1 MRGAQGRQESGV
13 SRADKKDRS
22 RKSRPPNLLRCPP
35 ASHLSLGES
44 SRHRLAIRPLDGT
57 IRSPVI
63 HDRKRHENRFFHRFF
78 ETRRPRLSSG
88 NPIESRIASSNGFH
102 DGLKSHPV
110 SDGGTNCP
118 EGELCSSKDRHRR
131 LVRIGIM
138 FRYRKNKDLERTD
151 ARAWTHPASVLA
163 RSANMFGLE
172 NSSAPLV
179 TKPGRA
185 RGCTITRHFRKRT
198 TTISGPATCLP
209 AGSSNPIA
217 LPHRQRARKTT
228 N

>member
-1 MRGAQGRQESGV
+1 MRGAQGRRESGI

-63 HDRKRHENRFFHRFF
+63 HDRKRHKNRFFHRFF

-118 EGELCSSKDRHRR
+118 EGELCSSEDRHRR
-131 LVRIGIM
+131 LVRIGI
-138 FRYRKNKDLERTD
+138 
-151 ARAWTHPASVLA
+151 
-163 RSANMFGLE
+163 MFGLE